1 MLAGVNEPWAELRGI
16 LGQGIS
22 VLWILLTND
31 KKTYI
36 PELILLFCISLI
48 LILIY
53 YKQEKK
59 KHIQTS
65 TKAEGSGFNIKICH
79 LQ

>member
-1 MLAGVNEPWAELRGI
+1 M
-16 LGQGIS
+16 
-22 VLWILLTND
+22 LWILLTND
-31 KKTYI
+31 KEAYI
-36 PELILLFCISLI
+36 PELILLLCIYLI

-53 YKQEKK
+53 YKQGE
-59 KHIQTS
+59 KHIQIS